1 MTHLRGYQDRIVD
14 RELDE
19 LVSALPAVN
28 IVGARGVGKTVTASR
43 RASTRFELDRPGQ
56 LDVLRADPTRILQA
70 EGPTLVD
77 EWQLHPPLWDLVR
90 RSIDDDPRPG
100 RFLLTGSASPKTP
113 PTHTGAGRIVTV
125 RMRPMTLLERG
136 LSSPAV
142 SLAELISGRRPAIRG
157 GCDIVLEDYVDEILA
172 GGFPGMRRSFGP
184 AQRAMLDAYLDLI
197 FDYEFEAAGRA
208 IRSPGSLRRWLT
220 AYAAST
226 ATTASFE
233 TIREA
238 ATAGNGRIVA
248 KSTAIPYR
256 ETLERLWLLDPLP
269 PWLPTRNALTRLSQ
283 APRHHLVDPALAARM
298 LGAGKGALLSGDPM
312 GPPIPRDG
320 TLLGA
325 LFESL
330 VTLNVRVYAQA
341 SEAKVHHLRTWG
353 GDHEVDLIVVRDD
366 QRVVAIEVKLS
377 ATVEESDF
385 RHLRWLAGEIGPDLL
400 DSIVITTG
408 TEAYRRADGIAV
420 VPAALLGP

>member
-1 MTHLRGYQDRIVD
+1 
-14 RELDE
+14 
-19 LVSALPAVN
+19 
-28 IVGARGVGKTVTASR
+28 
-43 RASTRFELDRPGQ
+43 
-56 LDVLRADPTRILQA
+56 
-70 EGPTLVD
+70 
-77 EWQLHPPLWDLVR
+77 
-90 RSIDDDPRPG
+90 
-100 RFLLTGSASPKTP
+100 
-113 PTHTGAGRIVTV
+113 
-125 RMRPMTLLERG
+125 
-136 LSSPAV
+136 
-142 SLAELISGRRPAIRG
+142 
-157 GCDIVLEDYVDEILA
+157 
-172 GGFPGMRRSFGP
+172 
-184 AQRAMLDAYLDLI
+184 
-197 FDYEFEAAGRA
+197 
-208 IRSPGSLRRWLT
+208 LRRWLT

-238 ATAGNGRIVA
+238 ATAGTGRIVA